1 MTDQIIN
8 HHQQV
13 LLKINKWTSDQST
26 SDSTESAPTTTSA
39 TETGDSSENTDNQSS
54 SSTTTQVTT
63 ENKPKRKRITFTITN
78 NSNAPKTVSF
88 NEIWLGDTKLTELS
102 NNVELTIP
110 NNPPIQTGQDS

>member
-1 MTDQIIN
+1 MKQN
-8 HHQQV
+8 
-13 LLKINKWTSDQST
+13 
-26 SDSTESAPTTTSA
+26 
-39 TETGDSSENTDNQSS
+39 SSENTDNQSS
-54 SSTTTQVTT
+54 SSATTQVTT

-110 NNPPIQTGQDS
+110 NNPTIQTGQVS